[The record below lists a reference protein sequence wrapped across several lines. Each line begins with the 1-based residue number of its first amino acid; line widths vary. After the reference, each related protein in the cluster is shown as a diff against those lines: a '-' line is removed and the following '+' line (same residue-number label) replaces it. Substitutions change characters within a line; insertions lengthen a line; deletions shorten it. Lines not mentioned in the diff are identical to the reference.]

1 MADIRYFDGKHPRI
15 HASAW
20 VDRSAAVIGDVRI
33 DAGASIW
40 PVSVVRGDIHS
51 IVIGARSNI
60 QDGSVLHVTH
70 DSRFN
75 PGGHPLVIGEEV
87 TVGHRVM
94 LHGCEIG
101 DQCLIGMAAV
111 VMDGAV
117 IEPRV
122 ILAAGS
128 LVPGGKVLQSGYLWR
143 GAPARKVRP
152 LSDEEMDYFPYVAAN
167 YVRLAARYREGDA
180 ET

>member
-1 MADIRYFDGKHPRI
+1 MADIRSFDGKHPRI

-20 VDRSAAVIGDVRI
+20 VDRSAVVIGDVRI

-167 YVRLAARYREGDA
+167 YVRLAARYREGEA